1 MKLTSVSKSVLA
13 SMLIGSSIGLA
24 PVVASADSTNSQ
36 SIVAQTAQGKTDI
49 NTNFKISVSDNSDG
63 SKTVTMVIPKDE
75 ASNNPGRLNND
86 ASYSVKNT
94 DDADK
99 PEDGSIE
106 IDGGSVKTDKDNAKI
121 KIDLDKSALANDQLM
136 NKDLTI
142 TIKDS
147 DGKTVGTISNITVK
161 DLMEIASHQQTDSSS
176 AKDSSNAGTTENG
189 NDTTGKDA
197 ANESTSSKSKAKSDS
212 TEKVATSNS
221 KSSSEIKA
229 SSQKASSTETS
240 NANKA
245 SESDSPSGDNNSSQ
259 PQSNSSANNQAS
271 SQNDSQASQS
281 QTQNFNSVQELI
293 NAIKQN
299 GVDSV
304 KGSTVVVTPSNVS
317 TSDSGTDFDG
327 GNSTRFTSSQKND
340 SIKAGQQ
347 IKVTVQSVNNNG
359 AGNKQNGGYDYL
371 INYSNPQ
378 AVQQASESGTEGT
391 PNGDNGGAGG
401 STGDTG
407 GINGDNSQ
415 LPQTSNDNQTVVKS
429 GVGIIGLLSTI
440 AAGLGLK
447 KERN

>member
-1 MKLTSVSKSVLA
+1 
-13 SMLIGSSIGLA
+13 MLIGSSIGLA

-49 NTNFKISVSDNSDG
+49 NTNFRISVSNNGDG

-75 ASNNPGRLNND
+75 VSNNPGGLNNN

-99 PEDGSIE
+99 PEDGNIE

-142 TIKDS
+142 TIKDN
-147 DGKTVGTISNITVK
+147 DGKKIGSISNITVK
-161 DLMEIASHQQTDSSS
+161 DLMEIASHQQADSSS
-176 AKDSSNAGTTENG
+176 TKDSSNAGTTENG
-189 NDTTGKDA
+189 NDTTEKDA
-197 ANESTSSKSKAKSDS
+197 VKESTSSQSKAKSDS

-229 SSQKASSTETS
+229 SSQKTSSTETS
-240 NANKA
+240 NASKA
-245 SESDSPSGDNNSSQ
+245 SESNSPSEDGNSSQ

-281 QTQNFNSVQELI
+281 RTQNFNSVQELI

-299 GVDSV
+299 GADSV

-347 IKVTVQSVNNNG
+347 IKVTVQSVNDNG

-407 GINGDNSQ
+407 STNGDNSQ

-447 KERN
+447 KEQN